1 MSSVKLISYVV
12 ILEQT
17 LLFIK
22 KKKKKRDFSDLT
34 LKTFQ
39 AENSLSAPKTLNLKG
54 LLLNS
59 NIFDLS

>member
-17 LLFIK
+17 LLFI